1 MSRTAA
7 KNTNT
12 LAWFVVLVAGVVIV
26 LVVWGLS
33 LFSRLDA
40 GQSVLDGARPA
51 FTEERVAGDI
61 AGVEMIDYIVNMAD
75 PIVDAEGGAAGEV
88 GPFVE
93 LVAGVTGLSQAD
105 VLVALEENF
114 PHTFHLLLSLP
125 LEDVSAEVP
134 GLLDFV
140 ADNSEL
146 ADGDAVLAAL
156 SENTPNIAQA
166 IVNLGVV
173 TDNWRNVDGMDGV
186 TRFDGSTSV
195 ESVPEIR
202 DFFAADVIPAIG
214 ATAADF
220 RGLDDPW
227 PRLTLIPIILTVLG
241 IVVVLVGM
249 VMMGLTRTGAYN
261 KSLATAG
268 WSLVSAVGV
277 LVVAG
282 VLISGLFPRL
292 GGGQDVIDGL
302 RPAFTEERIVGMEV
316 GIGIVDNVTNMADP
330 IVDAEGGAAGEVG
343 PFVELVAG
351 VTGLSQADV
360 LVALEENFPHTFHL
374 LLSLPLEDVSAEVPG
389 LLDFVADNSEL
400 ADGDAVLAALS
411 ENTPNIAQAIVNLG
425 VVTDNWRNVD
435 GTADLTRFDGSNVTS
450 FPEVRTY
457 LAADVVPAVRAIAE
471 DFRELDETAPPVN
484 IFPWLLTIIGL
495 LVLVYGAAMVA
506 ITRSTAPTYMSTI
519 ASEIAAQSYDD
530 ADLEP
535 EPAVLVGVE

>member
-61 AGVEMIDYIVNMAD
+61 AGVEMIDYIV
-75 PIVDAEGGAAGEV
+75 
-88 GPFVE
+88 
-93 LVAGVTGLSQAD
+93 
-105 VLVALEENF
+105 
-114 PHTFHLLLSLP
+114 
-125 LEDVSAEVP
+125 
-134 GLLDFV
+134 
-140 ADNSEL
+140 
-146 ADGDAVLAAL
+146 
-156 SENTPNIAQA
+156 
-166 IVNLGVV
+166 
-173 TDNWRNVDGMDGV
+173 
-186 TRFDGSTSV
+186 
-195 ESVPEIR
+195 
-202 DFFAADVIPAIG
+202 
-214 ATAADF
+214 
-220 RGLDDPW
+220 
-227 PRLTLIPIILTVLG
+227 
-241 IVVVLVGM
+241 
-249 VMMGLTRTGAYN
+249 
-261 KSLATAG
+261 
-268 WSLVSAVGV
+268 
-277 LVVAG
+277 
-282 VLISGLFPRL
+282 
-292 GGGQDVIDGL
+292 
-302 RPAFTEERIVGMEV
+302 
-316 GIGIVDNVTNMADP
+316 NMADP